1 MAGKG
6 TKNNQQNTQ
15 GDAQTEQAVQTK
27 PLDFDVRIHS
37 IKPNE
42 SIKGTASVNING
54 AFAIRGVK
62 IIEGSNGLFVS
73 MPSYKVG
80 NEYKD
85 ICFPITQEC
94 RKRLNDAV
102 IGAYEQ
108 AQMYGMEI
116 GDYVASAYGGT
127 AEDYE
132 ATLREQARL
141 MAQRYLMLAA
151 VASREG
157 LTVSDEELNA
167 QLESDASSYGYDGVD
182 SYVEQSGLDKEAYRE
197 YMLIQKAM
205 EYLTEH
211 VKVVAQT
218 QE

>member
-73 MPSYKVG
+73 MPSYKAG
-80 NEYKD
+80 NGEYKD
-85 ICFPITQEC
+85 ICFPCTKEARQQF
-94 RKRLNDAV
+94 NDAV
-102 IGAYEQ
+102 LNAYEQ
-108 AQMYGMEI
+108 SLRQAQQP
-116 GDYVASAYGGT
+116 DNAPA
-127 AEDYE
+127 AE
-132 ATLREQARL
+132 QV
-141 MAQRYLMLAA
+141 M
-151 VASREG
+151 
-157 LTVSDEELNA
+157 
-167 QLESDASSYGYDGVD
+167 
-182 SYVEQSGLDKEAYRE
+182 
-197 YMLIQKAM
+197 
-205 EYLTEH
+205 
-211 VKVVAQT
+211 
-218 QE
+218 